1 MGPNVEFVNP
11 LRRAGCMIDRMG
23 LTLFR
28 LRREC
33 APCATYL
40 TTPFSCATREE
51 ALFMKLFRSI
61 SVVLS
66 IALVV
71 LSVSYFTS
79 LFAQDEPPPPPQA
92 TSAEPEE
99 VKPIPDDA
107 VEALTR
113 GPIHEGFATP
123 LTNDV
128 PESIVVRKA
137 PPEPIEEVPPEVK
150 PEGDN
155 VAWIPGYWA
164 WNDEDERFIW
174 ISGFWRDVPPGRV
187 WVSGYWTDADGGSQ
201 WVPGFWS
208 SASQKEV
215 EYLPE
220 PPQSIE
226 EGPSVEAP
234 SADHFWVPGIWQWQ
248 QQHYVWRTGYWARRT
263 SPDWI
268 WVPAHYVWCPSGYV
282 YIDGYYD
289 YPEVRRG
296 TLFAPVHF
304 TQAVWERPY
313 YFTPTICWSTH
324 VLTHHLW
331 VRPRYYHYYY
341 GDYYAD
347 RYVDWGIRPWYL
359 SFAFGNFSH
368 DPLYSYHRWRHH
380 HDHHDHDWDR
390 HVRDRHDYYRR
401 NEDFRPPRTY
411 RDQIR
416 YANRVEDR
424 RALRESVV
432 AAPVTQI
439 VNNNINITN
448 NPTINNIVR
457 ENFRDAD
464 RLTRIDQT
472 RRRQAARQAEQMR
485 NVVQERRRLET
496 RDNAAQVERGA
507 GEDAKKGGPVAR
519 GGRPAPRTLNM
530 ANVAQA
536 IGDPAGVDRRG
547 RGRDRD
553 LRDSVGPDVGR
564 AAGPG
569 AKGRDVTGAERA
581 RGGEV
586 NEAIR
591 DAAKTRDVRDG
602 ITDVERDR
610 GSRDIVR
617 DATPPTE
624 KGRKVSDAIRDSAK
638 ARDLPG
644 AAGDVEKG
652 RSARDAA
659 RETARDAAKAREA
672 AKARDLGSPPG
683 ISRPEIGGIDRTG
696 PSSRGR
702 EPRENR
708 ETAPREERGKD
719 RGPGRENRAERP
731 GVTGSPAGP
740 TAIGPGGPARQSIGD
755 RDAQDREVGRRA
767 TREMIEG
774 ARLDSTPDARRIGGV
789 NIPGTAGEGARR
801 AVGDPSGITRQSREP
816 APLGAGARGPAPTG
830 RDDARGRPIGTQV
843 PRSVDGPGVT
853 RQPRVPDAPRQIRP
867 TAPSTRR
874 AVETR
879 RVEIPQP
886 RQIETRRV
894 EIPQPRA
901 TRTESPSVSR
911 GPAAERSNRP
921 PTAVQRG
928 EGARARPRDN
938 RD

>member
-1 MGPNVEFVNP
+1 MRHLSDNNISSAS
-11 LRRAGCMIDRMG
+11 RAEPPI
-23 LTLFR
+23 
-28 LRREC
+28 
-33 APCATYL
+33 
-40 TTPFSCATREE
+40 
-51 ALFMKLFRSI
+51 MKLVRSV

-99 VKPIPDDA
+99 AKPIPDEA

-137 PPEPIEEVPPEVK
+137 PPDPIEEVPPAVK

-208 SASQKEV
+208 SASQQEV

-220 PPQSIE
+220 PPKSIE

-248 QQHYVWRTGYWARRT
+248 QQHYVWRAGYWARRT

-282 YIDGYYD
+282 FIDGYYD

-331 VRPRYYHYYY
+331 VRPHYYHYYY

-368 DPLYSYHRWRHH
+368 DPLYSYHRWRHY

-416 YANRVEDR
+416 FANRVEDR
-424 RALRESVV
+424 RALRESIV

-457 ENFRDAD
+457 ENFRDAE

-485 NVVQERRRLET
+485 SVVQERRRLET
-496 RDNAAQVERGA
+496 RDNAAQVERGPA
-507 GEDAKKGGPVAR
+507 DEAKKGAAVAR

-530 ANVAQA
+530 ANVAQTIA
-536 IGDPAGVDRRG
+536 DPAGVDRRG
-547 RGRDRD
+547 RGRD
-553 LRDSVGPDVGR
+553 LRDSVGPDLGR
-564 AAGPG
+564 DAGPG
-569 AKGRDVTGAERA
+569 AKGRDVTGAERE
-581 RGGEV
+581 RGREI
-586 NEAIR
+586 NESIR
-591 DAAKTRDVRDG
+591 DAAKTRDVREGAIDG
-602 ITDVERDR
+602 ERGR

-624 KGRKVSDAIRDSAK
+624 KGRKVSDAIRDAAK
-638 ARDLPG
+638 TRGLPGGGPETSQGGGSLSGERQGRGRGRVTENRPLPG
-644 AAGDVEKG
+644 ATD
-652 RSARDAA
+652 
-659 RETARDAAKAREA
+659 
-672 AKARDLGSPPG
+672 
-683 ISRPEIGGIDRTG
+683 
-696 PSSRGR
+696 SRGPAAIR
-702 EPRENR
+702 SDGPP
-708 ETAPREERGKD
+708 ALPSVGARG
-719 RGPGRENRAERP
+719 
-731 GVTGSPAGP
+731 
-740 TAIGPGGPARQSIGD
+740 
-755 RDAQDREVGRRA
+755 AQDREDGRRA
-767 TREMIEG
+767 VRNMIEG
-774 ARLDSTPDARRIGGV
+774 GRLDASPDPRARRV
-789 NIPGTAGEGARR
+789 GEGAPRE
-801 AVGDPSGITRQSREP
+801 AGDPAGVTRQPREP
-816 APLGAGARGPAPTG
+816 GPSSAGARAPAPPA
-830 RDDARGRPIGTQV
+830 RDNAARGRSLGAEL
-843 PRSVDGPGVT
+843 PRAVDGPGVT

-867 TAPSTRR
+867 TAPTTPR
-874 AVETR
+874 AVETK
-879 RVEIPQP
+879 
-886 RQIETRRV
+886 RV

-901 TRTESPSVSR
+901 TRIESPSGSR
-911 GPAAERSNRP
+911 GAAAERSSRP

-928 EGARARPRDN
+928 EGARARARDN
-938 RD
+938 DDRGK